1 MLHLFAMWK
10 IHPIAYF
17 VLDSLMCWQIVAARQ
32 LMRESGKVQKEL
44 ERVEEIESMN
54 LKQLRDM
61 DCNLDVIKKCDGCDL
76 WYMQYDT
83 ELRKMRRYCIKMQV
97 AAFLLRRGQERLK
110 QSKKFNKMRR
120 KKN

>member
-1 MLHLFAMWK
+1 MN
-10 IHPIAYF
+10 
-17 VLDSLMCWQIVAARQ
+17 
-32 LMRESGKVQKEL
+32 KVQKEL

-83 ELRKMRRYCIKMQV
+83 ELHKMRRHCIKMEV
-97 AAFLLRRGQERLK
+97 VSFLIRRGTRALQTV
-110 QSKKFNKMRR
+110 KKIQQDEEEMKVL
-120 KKN
+120 